1 MEMKIA
7 IRVDAV
13 QVLMITRCLQRQAA
27 EARLAG
33 PAVWPQGC
41 GLPVVWSAGGLAHPA
56 EMSSGGA
63 GGEAAGAAGA
73 SAHGGAAAGNA
84 ARRLRPDGG

>member
-41 GLPVVWSAGGLAHPA
+41 GLPVVWPILLKYHP
-56 EMSSGGA
+56 ELQGGA
-63 GGEAAGAAGA
+63 PLRLWVPTCAGD
-73 SAHGGAAAGNA
+73 
-84 ARRLRPDGG
+84 RPRTAT

>member
-41 GLPVVWSAGGLAHPA
+41 GLVCRWSGP
-56 EMSSGGA
+56 SC
-63 GGEAAGAAGA
+63 
-73 SAHGGAAAGNA
+73 
-84 ARRLRPDGG
+84 